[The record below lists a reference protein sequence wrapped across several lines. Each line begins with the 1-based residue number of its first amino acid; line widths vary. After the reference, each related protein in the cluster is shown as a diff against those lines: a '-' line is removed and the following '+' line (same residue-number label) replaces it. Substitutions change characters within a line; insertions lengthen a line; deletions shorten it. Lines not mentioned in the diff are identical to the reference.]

1 MDVTEIGSSLVELS
15 PERLTALRK
24 FGLILGTA
32 FGLLT
37 GFLFWRER
45 PTAPVFLAISIFFF
59 TAGIFMPKI
68 LDRIEVYWMAFAE
81 KLSVVA
87 TFIILTITFIFAITP
102 LGLLLRLMGKD
113 LLSLKLDKNAA
124 TYWVPV
130 PADAPGTRP
139 YLPY

>member
-102 LGLLLRLMGKD
+102 L
-113 LLSLKLDKNAA
+113 
-124 TYWVPV
+124 
-130 PADAPGTRP
+130 
-139 YLPY
+139 